1 MIKTTFFLLAS
12 LVTCLMADDRASA
25 LLRQGDA
32 LDAAMKTPEAL
43 AKYLEAEKITPNDAN
58 LLHRIAKQYGE
69 SMNDAKTAEG
79 QRDLATKAL
88 EVSRRAVAADPA
100 NALAQVALAI
110 SYGRLAP
117 FLENKQKI
125 AYSKLVKEHAEKA
138 LALDDK
144 CELAYHVLGAWNYE
158 LAGFGMLMRA
168 LVKLTYGGLPEAS
181 YAAAEKH
188 FLKGCAL
195 NPRRLANFVELGR
208 TYQKLEKPAEARKY
222 LEKGLA
228 LPSIYR
234 DDEATK
240 ERARAALKELE

>member
-1 MIKTTFFLLAS
+1 MSKFIVFLLTS

-25 LLRQGDA
+25 LIRQGDE

-43 AKYLEAEKITPNDAN
+43 AKYLEAAKLSPNDAN
-58 LLHRIAKQYGE
+58 LLYRIAKQYGE
-69 SMNDAKTAEG
+69 SMNDAKKVAD
-79 QRDLATKAL
+79 QRGFATKAL
-88 EVSRRAVAADPA
+88 EVSQRAVAADPT
-100 NALAQVALAI
+100 NPQAQVALAI

-138 LALDDK
+138 LALDDR

-168 LVKLTYGGLPEAS
+168 LVKVTYGGLPEAS
-181 YAAAEKH
+181 YAAAEQH

-195 NPRRLANFVELGR
+195 NPQRVANFVELGR
-208 TYQKLEKPAEARKY
+208 TCQKLDKPAEARVY
-222 LEKGLA
+222 LEKGLT

-240 ERARAALKELE
+240 DRARAALKELE

>member
-1 MIKTTFFLLAS
+1 MKYIILLLAS
-12 LVTCLMADDRASA
+12 CLTCVMAEDRAGI
-25 LLRQGDA
+25 LIRQGDA
-32 LDAAMKTPEAL
+32 LDASMRTGEAL
-43 AKYLEAEKITPNDAN
+43 AKYLEAEKLTPGDAN

-69 SMNDAKTAEG
+69 SMNDATTPAQQKEF
-79 QRDLATKAL
+79 ATKAL
-88 EVSRRAVAADPA
+88 EFAQRAVAADAGNP
-100 NALAQVALAI
+100 LAQVALGI

-125 AYSKLVKEHAEKA
+125 AYSKLVRDHAEKA
-138 LALDDK
+138 LALDEK
-144 CELAYHVLGAWNYE
+144 CELAHHVLGAWNFE

-188 FLKGCAL
+188 FLKGCEL

-208 TYQKLEKPAEARKY
+208 TYQKLDNPAEAKKY

-240 ERARAALKELE
+240 ERARAALKDI